1 MYCKY
6 CGQPLDERAV
16 ICPHCGVA
24 TDNAPR
30 KMTAEGDAP
39 SAGFAVL
46 SFFFPVV
53 GLILYLVWHDDYPQ
67 KARSCGKGALISVI
81 VNAAF
86 VLIYILFVAC
96 MVGTFIVSTA
106 SVGVPAV

>member
-24 TDNAPR
+24 TDNAPQ
-30 KMTAEGDAP
+30 KMTAEGDGP

>member
-1 MYCKY
+1 MYCKN
-6 CGQPLDERAV
+6 CGQQLDDRAV
-16 ICPHCGVA
+16 VCPHCGVA
-24 TDNAPR
+24 TGNGQI
-30 KMTAEGDAP
+30 KTTAADDRRSG
-39 SAGFAVL
+39 GFAVL
-46 SFFFPVV
+46 CFFFPVV

-96 MVGTFIVSTA
+96 MVGTLIVSTA